1 MENYYQEAG
10 RAGRD
15 GEPSE
20 CILLYSPQD
29 VMINRFL
36 LDSKVP
42 NPELDD
48 GENRS
53 IREQDEQRLSAMTY
67 YCQTTN
73 CLRDYILQYFG
84 EYGKGACGNC
94 SVCNSE
100 YEQVDVTEETTWIIA
115 CVREARGRYGINV
128 IAGTLAGSDRAK
140 LREYGVESYASYG
153 ALQQKPEAEIK
164 QIIQYLLL
172 EGYLDVT
179 KDKYALLRLTEK
191 AEDWSGE
198 SSPLTMKK
206 PKQAPRVSTS
216 APARKSDILNARG
229 LDLFEELRTLRT
241 QIARQEN
248 IPPYMIFSDKTL
260 VDMCVKA
267 PLTEE
272 TMFTVN
278 GVGQNKFDRYGTR
291 FMDAIRAFTGGA
303 NEKLYF
309 GEIPENYLRRNH
321 KNAIH

>member
-1 MENYYQEAG
+1 MPQSMENYYQEAG

-36 LDSKVP
+36 LDNKVP
-42 NPELDD
+42 NPELQDE
-48 GENRS
+48 ENQAV
-53 IREQDEQRLSAMTY
+53 REQDEKRLSAMTY

-94 SVCNSE
+94 SVCNHE
-100 YEQVDVTEETTWIIA
+100 YEQADVTEETARIIS
-115 CVREARGRYGINV
+115 CIREVRGRYGINV
-128 IAGTLAGSDRAK
+128 IAGILAGSDRAK
-140 LREYGVESYASYG
+140 LREYHVESYTSYG
-153 ALQQKPEAEIK
+153 ALRQKPEAEIK

-191 AEDWSGE
+191 ARDWSGE

-206 PKQAPRVSTS
+206 PKQAPRVRAS

-241 QIARQEN
+241 QLARKEN

-267 PLTEE
+267 PLTKEA
-272 TMFTVN
+272 MFTVN
-278 GVGQNKFDRYGTR
+278 GVGQNKYDRYGAQ
-291 FMDAIRAFTGGA
+291 FMEAICAFTGGA

-309 GEIPENYLRRNH
+309 GEIQDIQHRNH
-321 KNAIH
+321 R

>member
-1 MENYYQEAG
+1 
-10 RAGRD
+10 
-15 GEPSE
+15 
-20 CILLYSPQD
+20 
-29 VMINRFL
+29 MINRFL
-36 LDSKVP
+36 LDSKIP
-42 NPELDD
+42 NPELQDE
-48 GENRS
+48 ENQAV
-53 IREQDEQRLSAMTY
+53 REQDEKRLSAMTY

-94 SVCNSE
+94 SVCNHE
-100 YEQVDVTEETTWIIA
+100 YEQVDVTEETARIIS
-115 CVREARGRYGINV
+115 CIREVRGRYGINV
-128 IAGTLAGSDRAK
+128 IAGILAGSDRAK
-140 LREYGVESYASYG
+140 LREYHVESYTSYG
-153 ALQQKPEAEIK
+153 ALRQKPEAEIK

-191 AEDWSGE
+191 ARDWSGE

-206 PKQAPRVSTS
+206 PKQAPRVRAS

-241 QIARQEN
+241 QLARKEN

-267 PLTEE
+267 PLTKEA
-272 TMFTVN
+272 MFTVN
-278 GVGQNKFDRYGTR
+278 GVGQNKYDRYGAQ
-291 FMDAIRAFTGGA
+291 FMETIRAFTGGA

-309 GEIPENYLRRNH
+309 GEIQDIQHRNH
-321 KNAIH
+321 R